1 MFKANDILT
10 KLSVFNIVISFLVQ
24 RYHVS
29 LQYQLVILESR
40 QTDNNKLFKAM
51 AVNSYT
57 GQSSD
62 SQTFVLKVQGR
73 NDHLTTKKLLDGK
86 QSID

>member
-1 MFKANDILT
+1 M
-10 KLSVFNIVISFLVQ
+10 Q

-73 NDHLTTKKLLDGK
+73 NDHFDHKEVTSRQIRLISGFVVHTDT
-86 QSID
+86 